1 MSTEAVL
8 GLSRFAGFCKSPR
21 LLIGVMQ
28 QGFAGLSFDPTE
40 PSKMKCS
47 SLRLT
52 ASGEST
58 VKSMGPRRS
67 GEQCIGRV
75 SLWPAA
81 QWSA

>member
-8 GLSRFAGFCKSPR
+8 GLSRFVGFCKSPR

-28 QGFAGLSFDPTE
+28 QGFAGLNFDPTE
-40 PSKMKCS
+40 PSKMKRL

-52 ASGEST
+52 AFGEPT
-58 VKSMGPRRS
+58 VKFMGPRRS

-75 SLWPAA
+75 SLWPVA